1 MPTSQPDVQYHA
13 QLLAVTQVRYA
24 SVKYRLDV
32 AGVLPL
38 VADVSDGPIPVN
50 WDEATELHIDPNAL
64 EQAGVDG
71 ATFSDVPAA
80 LLNAKNHARWAKEA
94 AKFVA
99 GSRPLTLWQ
108 EPGSGLISAPGEAEG
123 DFRARASLAGREAR
137 DAAVQKLRAKYA
149 SKVSTLQDR
158 LARAQLKVQQQQAQ
172 AQQAQLQTAMSV
184 GAGVLGALFGGGRRT
199 TAIRSG
205 VSGVGRSMR
214 EGQDV
219 QAAQTE
225 MTQVSQQLQDL
236 QTQVQAEVDALNL
249 TASSDLVQLDVK
261 AKSTDV
267 TVPLVALAWLPY
279 TRAASGMLTPAW
291 DTPT

>member
-1 MPTSQPDVQYHA
+1 M
-13 QLLAVTQVRYA
+13 
-24 SVKYRLDV
+24 
-32 AGVLPL
+32 LPL
-38 VADVSDGPIPVN
+38 VVDVTDSPIPVT
-50 WDEATELHIDPNAL
+50 WDGATDLPIDPNTL
-64 EQAGVDG
+64 EQSGVDG
-71 ATFSDVPAA
+71 ATFSDAPAA
-80 LLNAKNHARWAKEA
+80 LLNAKNHARWPKEA

-149 SKVSTLQDR
+149 PKVAALQDR
-158 LARAQLKVQQQQAQ
+158 LARAQGKVQQQQAQ
-172 AQQAQLQTAMSV
+172 AQQAGLQAAMSV
-184 GAGVLGALFGGGRRT
+184 GVGVLGALFGGGRKT
-199 TAIRSG
+199 TALRSG

-225 MTQVSQQLQDL
+225 LAQVAAQLQEL
-236 QTQVQAEVDALNL
+236 QTQVQAEVDALTL
-249 TASSDLVQLDVK
+249 TASSDLVQVDVK

-279 TRAASGMLTPAW
+279 TRAASGLLTPAW
-291 DTPT
+291 DAPT